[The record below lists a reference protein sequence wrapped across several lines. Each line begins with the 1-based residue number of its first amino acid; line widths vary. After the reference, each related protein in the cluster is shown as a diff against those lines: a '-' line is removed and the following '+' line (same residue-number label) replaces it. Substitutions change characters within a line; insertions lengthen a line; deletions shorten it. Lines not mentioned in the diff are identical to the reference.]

1 MRVYHFLPEKEALN
15 DLSRK
20 RIKLSSLE
28 DMNDPFELLALA
40 LKKQEHRKALQG
52 FKTKIGRR
60 WGAIC
65 LTRSWDNPML
75 WSHYAD
81 KHRGICLGFDVP
93 DRKVVPVTHNARRLE
108 VDLDRALAKPGRDE
122 TLGLRL
128 MTTKFEGW
136 EYEDEVRLFVALSES
151 DLETGMYFYDFGKDV
166 VLREIILGA
175 RSTLKQPAIAKLVA
189 GTKPAPKVIKAK
201 LAFDTFTVVPNRP
214 AKPVAT

>member
-1 MRVYHFLPEKEALN
+1 VRVYHFLPEKEALN
-15 DLSRK
+15 NLSRK

-52 FKTKIGRR
+52 FKAKISRR

-65 LTRSWDNPML
+65 LSRSWDNPML

-93 DRKVVPVTHNARRLE
+93 DRKVVPVTYDARRLE
-108 VDLDRALAKPGRDE
+108 VDLDRALARPGRDE

-128 MTTKFEGW
+128 MTTKYEGW
-136 EYEDEVRLFVALSES
+136 VYEDEVRLFVALSES

-166 VLREIILGA
+166 VLKEIILGA
-175 RSTLKQPAIAKLVA
+175 RSKLTRPALAKLLGKDGPLPKIVK
-189 GTKPAPKVIKAK
+189 TKI
-201 LAFDTFTVVPNRP
+201 AFDSFTVVSAN
-214 AKPVAT
+214 AKTQN